1 LKDEVKVRYVFSMV
15 ILSEFRMRQYR
26 NDDHWED
33 AVHFTFWPTLFQEL
47 FNNEFSPLRTKL
59 KFGKLESELCVH
71 PRPPGIQSNRD
82 IFEIL
87 GIVNISDLAHPP
99 LESRHLVQAEAENPD
114 EPHLVVLLHRA
125 LLHATEE

>member
-1 LKDEVKVRYVFSMV
+1 MTSFLTKV
-15 ILSEFRMRQYR
+15 
-26 NDDHWED
+26 
-33 AVHFTFWPTLFQEL
+33 FQEL

-99 LESRHLVQAEAENPD
+99 LESRHLVQEGFHFRCLNIEGIYVDFPMSITLFSN
-114 EPHLVVLLHRA
+114 HLK
-125 LLHATEE
+125 